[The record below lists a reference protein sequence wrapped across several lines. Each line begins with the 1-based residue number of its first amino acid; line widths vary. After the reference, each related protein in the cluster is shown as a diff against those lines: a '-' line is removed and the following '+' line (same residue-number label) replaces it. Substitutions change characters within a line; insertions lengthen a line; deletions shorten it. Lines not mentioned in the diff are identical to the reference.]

1 MTVKCI
7 PESGKDY
14 MVAMFTKEFRSI
26 NELTEFFDCSR
37 RTVVRVLVE
46 RGIDPQLRKRIVKVK
61 LAPMPSVED
70 LSGYPIMK
78 VEMIEPQPWWK
89 RAQAVLSRVF
99 LG

>member
-1 MTVKCI
+1 MTVKCL
-7 PESGKDY
+7 PEITKDY
-14 MVAMFTKEFRSI
+14 ITGAFINKSMTI
-26 NELTEFFDCSR
+26 NELSDTFDCSR